1 MNRESTK
8 RRVEAQ
14 NEIKKAYSDI
24 NNTCDWVIVL
34 AGSGQRAEAIANL
47 EQVVDGPPGQAVTDA
62 LDRQLPDEEAQLNRY
77 LDNLAGAVKSVLLL
91 RLLGLQ
97 SNAESMKTHVA
108 NAVFAERFATHYNMQ
123 VRESLVFIV
132 TGLTEDEKQ
141 LLEARDAATESLE
154 MWKEQAAEL
163 KKAADR
169 RRSLAVIGRIETD
182 YHSINNAQDSAVQLA
197 KSGDAEGALTFVES
211 KAGPSLQS
219 NLTAAIDK
227 DVETQKS
234 SLLEDA
240 NFIAGRC
247 RNAYWGV
254 GIFISLLL
262 VVVISAAVLVSRNMV
277 RPIVQL
283 QDAAE
288 RFGKGDVDARVD
300 IKSKDELGQLAL
312 TFNRMAL
319 AHVEAED
326 GLRKARDKLEVR
338 VLERTRELADTNEE
352 LREQVEERERAEK
365 ELERLNQD
373 LRRINVELEG
383 YAHTV
388 SHDLKGPL
396 TALMLAST
404 TLQDLMREGASTLDS
419 EEIES
424 VLEIIN
430 TNVWKSSAL
439 TDGLLALAEAG
450 QKPKDVEQV
459 DVSDVVE
466 RIREENAAEI
476 EQKRT
481 QLVAVEPLGSVIASP
496 THIYQLFA
504 NLIRN
509 CIKYCESDRPL
520 ITVKRL
526 DDDPDGRHRYLVCDN
541 GKGIPPES
549 LDKIFEPF
557 YKGKTGG
564 TGIGLATVA
573 KIVDVYGGKARE
585 YNDNGACFE
594 ITLKDYDSPD

>member
-24 NNTCDWVIVL
+24 NNTCEWVIAL

-47 EQVVDGPPGQAVTDA
+47 EQAVDGPSGQAVTDA
-62 LDRQLPDEEAQLNRY
+62 LDKQLPDEEAQLNRY

-91 RLLGLQ
+91 RLLGLE

-108 NAVFAERFATHYNMQ
+108 NAVFAERFASYYNMQ

-141 LLEARDAATESLE
+141 LLEARDTATESLE

-182 YHSINNAQDSAVQLA
+182 YHNINNAQDSALQLA
-197 KSGDAEGALTFVES
+197 KSGNAEGALTFMES
-211 KAGPSLQS
+211 EAGPSLQS

-227 DVETQKS
+227 DIEAQKS
-234 SLLEDA
+234 SLEEDEDY
-240 NFIAGRC
+240 IASRC
-247 RNAYWGV
+247 RNAAWGV
-254 GIFISLLL
+254 GIFIALLL
-262 VVVISAAVLVSRNMV
+262 VIVIGAAVLASRNMV

-300 IKSKDELGQLAL
+300 IKSKDELGQLAV
-312 TFNRMAL
+312 TFNGMAL
-319 AHVEAED
+319 AHVEAENQ
-326 GLRKARDKLEVR
+326 LRKARDELEVR
-338 VLERTRELADTNEE
+338 VKERTRELADTNEE
-352 LREQVEERERAEK
+352 LHQQVEERERAEK
-365 ELERLNQD
+365 ELERLNED

-396 TALMLAST
+396 TALMLAT
-404 TLQDLMREGASTLDS
+404 ITLQDLMREGASTRDS

-424 VLEIIN
+424 VLEVIN

-439 TDGLLALAEAG
+439 TDGLLVLAEAG
-450 QKPKDVEQV
+450 QRPKDVEKV
-459 DVSDVVE
+459 NVADVVE
-466 RIREENAAEI
+466 RIREENTSEI
-476 EQKRT
+476 EQRRIE
-481 QLVAVEPLGSVIASP
+481 LVAVEPLGSVIASP
-496 THIYQLFA
+496 THVYQLFA
-504 NLIRN
+504 NLVRN
-509 CIKYCESDRPL
+509 CIKHCESDRPV

-526 DDDPDGRHRYLVCDN
+526 DDDPDGSHRYLVCDN
-541 GKGIPPES
+541 GRGIPPEL

-557 YKGKTGG
+557 FKGKTGG
-564 TGIGLATVA
+564 TGIGLATVE
-573 KIVDVYGGKARE
+573 KIVDVYGGKVRA

-594 ITLKDYDSPD
+594 FNLKDYDS